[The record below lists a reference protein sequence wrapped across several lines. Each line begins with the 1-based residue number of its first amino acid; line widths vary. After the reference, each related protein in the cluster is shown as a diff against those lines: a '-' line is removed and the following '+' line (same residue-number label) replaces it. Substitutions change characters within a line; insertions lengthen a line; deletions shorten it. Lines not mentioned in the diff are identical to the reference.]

1 MPSIQRGIVLGLMLS
16 MGACSSP
23 PRPSVTELAFLT
35 RGGCSTTA
43 TMRTRLDTALGTMG
57 LPSTYQ
63 VIDLETL
70 PDSDARRGYPTPTVL
85 YASRDLFGM
94 PEPAAPYPEPT

>member
-1 MPSIQRGIVLGLMLS
+1 MPKIKQGIVLGLMLS
-16 MGACSSP
+16 IGACSSAQ
-23 PRPSVTELAFLT
+23 RPSVTELALLT

-43 TMRTRLDTALGTMG
+43 TMRTRLDGALRTMG

-94 PEPAAPYPEPT
+94 PEPAPPFPEPT